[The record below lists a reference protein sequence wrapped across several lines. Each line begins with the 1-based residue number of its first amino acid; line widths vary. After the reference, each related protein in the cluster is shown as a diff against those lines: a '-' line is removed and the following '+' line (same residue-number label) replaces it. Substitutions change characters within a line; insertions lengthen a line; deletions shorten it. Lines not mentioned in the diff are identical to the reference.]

1 MPIRK
6 SYKYV
11 KSTAR
16 QDRKRNEAEM
26 RQAKY
31 DALPLT
37 EKLKHMGKQ
46 ARARYDAKVAKNKKA
61 IPAPAN
67 VPATIRP
74 EPAFVPDK
82 KKGKG
87 KKS

>member
-16 QDRKRNEAEM
+16 KDLKRRQAED

-31 DALPLT
+31 DALPLA
-37 EKLKHMGKQ
+37 EKLKTMGKQ
-46 ARARYDAKVAKNKKA
+46 ARAKYDAKVNKTKKP
-61 IPAPAN
+61 IPAPVA
-67 VPATIRP
+67 VPADIRP